1 MDPDS
6 TDPSRRTALAG
17 LTSLSLTALLAS
29 CTGRSSTSTPAASSS
44 AAPSSVVRSSVAPS
58 SSSGSSAP
66 TPARTTLAQ
75 LSKQLSAPLL
85 LPASAAF
92 GPAAR
97 LYNPRFDHSARP
109 AAIARCHNAAD
120 VAACVRYAGSAGSP
134 IALRAGGHSYGG
146 WSSGTGLVADVRAMS
161 AISVD
166 TAARMAKIGAGA
178 TLIAVYSALGARGLA
193 LAGGSCPTVGLT
205 GLSLGGGV
213 GVLSRAFGLTCD
225 ALRSATVVTADGHI
239 RRLDSSRDA
248 ELFWALRGGGGGSFG
263 AVTDLTFAVRPAP
276 TVHTFFIEW
285 DFSHAAAVLAGWQR
299 WIAKADKQLWSTC
312 KLLADPGKDGLHVT
326 VSGTWIG
333 PASQLQSVLAP
344 LLAAAGA
351 PTTAN
356 QQSSLDYASAMLLE
370 AGCYGQ
376 SPARCTT
383 AALGQTQR
391 QPFAATSAI
400 LDSPLP
406 ADGISA
412 TIARAKAGMSVPG
425 LVEGGMSFD
434 SLGGAIAAV
443 APSATAFVHRN
454 ALASIQYTATWAP
467 ASGSTAVA
475 NPAPFDGYV
484 RASRAALLPWTGPA
498 AYANYADPGIS
509 DYAKAYWGANY
520 ARLQSIKKQY
530 DPGNLFTFAQSV
542 KA

>member
-1 MDPDS
+1 
-6 TDPSRRTALAG
+6 LA
-17 LTSLSLTALLAS
+17 
-29 CTGRSSTSTPAASSS
+29 R
-44 AAPSSVVRSSVAPS
+44 
-58 SSSGSSAP
+58 
-66 TPARTTLAQ
+66 
-75 LSKQLSAPLL
+75 LSKQLSSPLL
-85 LPASAAF
+85 LPASGAF
-92 GPAAR
+92 GSAAR
-97 LYNPRFDHSARP
+97 LYNPRFDRSARP
-109 AAIARCHNAAD
+109 AAVAQCHSAAD
-120 VAACVRYAGSAGSP
+120 VAACISYASSAGSP

-161 AISVD
+161 AASVD
-166 TAARMAKIGAGA
+166 TAAGMAKIGAGA
-178 TLIAVYSALGARGLA
+178 KLVDVYAALAAHGVA

-225 ALRSATVVTADGHI
+225 ALRAATVVTADGQI
-239 RRLDSSRDA
+239 RTVDSSHDPD
-248 ELFWALRGGGGGSFG
+248 LFWALCGGGGGSFG

-276 TVHTFFIEW
+276 AVHTFFLEW
-285 DFSHAAAVLAGWQR
+285 DFAHAAAVLAGWQG

-333 PASQLQSVLAP
+333 AASSLQSVLAP
-344 LLAAAGA
+344 LLAAVGA

-356 QQSSLDYASAMLLE
+356 QQNSLDYASAMLLE

-376 SPARCTT
+376 SPAQCAA
-383 AALGQTQR
+383 AALGPVQR

-406 ADGISA
+406 SGGISA
-412 TIARAKAGMSVPG
+412 AVARAAAGMSVPG

-434 SLGGAIAAV
+434 SLGGAVSAV
-443 APSATAFVHRN
+443 APSATAFVHRT
-454 ALASIQYTATWAP
+454 ALASIQYTATWSP
-467 ASGSTAVA
+467 ASGSAAVA
-475 NPAPFDGYV
+475 DPAPFDSYV
-484 RASRAALLPWTGPA
+484 RASRAALLPWTGAA
-498 AYANYADPGIS
+498 AYANYADPVIS
-509 DYAKAYWGANY
+509 DYGHAYWGANY